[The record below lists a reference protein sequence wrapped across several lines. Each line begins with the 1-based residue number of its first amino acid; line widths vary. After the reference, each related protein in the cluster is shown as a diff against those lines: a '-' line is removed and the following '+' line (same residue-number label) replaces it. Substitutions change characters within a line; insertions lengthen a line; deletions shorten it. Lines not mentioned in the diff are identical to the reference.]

1 MTAKRTPRK
10 NLFGEMSRDKL
21 STDAAAAAVVYIE
34 FLICYSWP
42 RGRHDT
48 RVGRATDPYPSVR
61 PSVRPPCRRCY
72 RYLIEFVTYN
82 GRR

>member
-21 STDAAAAAVVYIE
+21 STDAAAAAAVVYIE

-61 PSVRPPCRRCY
+61 TSAVPEMLSLPD
-72 RYLIEFVTYN
+72 
-82 GRR
+82 